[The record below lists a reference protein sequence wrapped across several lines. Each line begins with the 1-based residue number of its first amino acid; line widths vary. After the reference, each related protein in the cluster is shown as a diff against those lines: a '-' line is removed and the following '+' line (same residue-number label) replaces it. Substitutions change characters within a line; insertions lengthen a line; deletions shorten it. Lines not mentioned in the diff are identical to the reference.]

1 LTESDPTNKSYRLDR
16 LIVTRKTTYALR
28 ALKHLAA
35 RGGELTLTSRI
46 AEDEGIPQRF
56 LEAIL
61 RELARHGVLEVKR
74 GRGGGYSLREG
85 AAQLSVARVIDI
97 VDGHAS
103 QFACLDPHNPTR
115 CRECPG
121 TGACAAQVVLNQM
134 GVASQ
139 RVLQNMTL
147 ADLMVQQ
154 LEASNQ

>member
-1 LTESDPTNKSYRLDR
+1 M
-16 LIVTRKTTYALR
+16 IITRKTTYALR

-35 RGGELTLTSRI
+35 REGELTLTARI

-61 RELARHGVLEVKR
+61 RELSRHGVLEVKR
-74 GRGGGYSLREG
+74 GRGGGYSLRQRPD
-85 AAQLSVARVIDI
+85 QLSIARVIDI

-103 QFACLDPHNPTR
+103 QFACLDPVRPMR

-121 TGACAAQVVLNQM
+121 QGTCAAQVVLNQM

-147 ADLMVQQ
+147 ADLIVPQ

>member
-1 LTESDPTNKSYRLDR
+1 V
-16 LIVTRKTTYALR
+16 IITRKTTYALR
-28 ALKHLAA
+28 ALRHLAA
-35 RGGELTLTSRI
+35 REGELTLTSRI

-74 GRGGGYSLREG
+74 GRGGGYSLRQQPDQVSI
-85 AAQLSVARVIDI
+85 AQIIDV

-103 QFACLDPHNPTR
+103 QFACLDPHRPTR

-121 TGACAAQVVLNQM
+121 VGPCAAEVVLNQM

-139 RVLQNMTL
+139 RVLQKMTL
-147 ADLMVQQ
+147 ADLMTPQ

>member
-1 LTESDPTNKSYRLDR
+1 V
-16 LIVTRKTTYALR
+16 IITRKTTYALR

-35 RGGELTLTSRI
+35 RDGELTLTSRI

-61 RELARHGVLEVKR
+61 RELSRHGVLEVKR
-74 GRGGGYSLREG
+74 GRGGGYSLRQRPD
-85 AAQLSVARVIDI
+85 QLSVARVIDI

-103 QFACLDPHNPTR
+103 QFACLDPVRPMR

-121 TGACAAQVVLNQM
+121 QGTCAAQVVLNQM

-147 ADLMVQQ
+147 ADLIVPQ

>member
-1 LTESDPTNKSYRLDR
+1 M
-16 LIVTRKTTYALR
+16 IVTRKTTYALR

-35 RGGELTLTSRI
+35 RGKELTLASRI

-74 GRGGGYSLREG
+74 GRGGGYSLRQCPE
-85 AAQLSVARVIDI
+85 QISVARVIDI
-97 VDGHAS
+97 IDGHAS
-103 QFACLDPHNPTR
+103 QFACLDPHFPSR

-121 TGACAAQVVLNQM
+121 RGPCAAQVVLNQI
-134 GVASQ
+134 GAASQ
-139 RVLQNMTL
+139 SVLDRLTL
-147 ADLMVQQ
+147 ADLMIPQ

>member
-1 LTESDPTNKSYRLDR
+1 M
-16 LIVTRKTTYALR
+16 IITRKTTYALR
-28 ALKHLAA
+28 ALTHLAA
-35 RGGELTLTSRI
+35 RAGELTLTSRI

-74 GRGGGYSLREG
+74 GRGGGYSLRRSPS
-85 AAQLSVARVIDI
+85 QLQIAHVIDI

-103 QFACLDPHNPTR
+103 QFACLDPLRPMR

-121 TGACAAQVVLNQM
+121 QGPCAAQVVLNQM

-139 RVLQNMTL
+139 RVLQSLTL
-147 ADLMVQQ
+147 ADLMTPQ

>member
-1 LTESDPTNKSYRLDR
+1 M
-16 LIVTRKTTYALR
+16 IVTRKTTYALR
-28 ALKHLAA
+28 ALKHLAE

-46 AEDEGIPQRF
+46 SEDEGIPQRF

-74 GRGGGYSLREG
+74 GRGGGYSLRQSPD
-85 AAQLSVARVIDI
+85 QLQIASVIDI

-103 QFACLDPHNPTR
+103 QFACLDPIRPTR

-121 TGACAAQVVLNQM
+121 EGACAAQVVLNQM

-139 RVLQNMTL
+139 RVLERMTL
-147 ADLMVQQ
+147 ADLMVPK

>member
-1 LTESDPTNKSYRLDR
+1 M
-16 LIVTRKTTYALR
+16 IITRKTTYALR
-28 ALKHLAA
+28 ALTHLAT
-35 RGGELTLTSRI
+35 REGELTLTSRI

-74 GRGGGYSLREG
+74 GRSGGYSLRQRPDQLRV
-85 AAQLSVARVIDI
+85 AQVIDI

-103 QFACLDPHNPTR
+103 QFACLDPHRPTR

-121 TGACAAQVVLNQM
+121 KGPCAAQVVLNQM

-139 RVLQNMTL
+139 RVLQSTTL
-147 ADLMVQQ
+147 ADLMMPQ